1 MDHAQ
6 RPGEVPPG
14 DVPEDDLDD
23 APLDP
28 RDGLA
33 IVAAQQ
39 RRVRDSEIDD
49 RLLFGVWGLAWL
61 VGYAVQWRTALT
73 SGTRTSTGQG
83 GLVFAIIALV
93 ALVITLVHIAHATRG
108 VAGVSKQAG
117 AMFGIAWSIGFTGQ
131 GLLVAGVARADASP
145 EVIAIVANGAACLVV
160 GLLYM
165 AGGAIWRQRALFL
178 IGAWMIATAA
188 AASLVPMPDGYL
200 VMSLAGGGGL
210 LAGAVI
216 TAVHRRR
223 S

>member
-1 MDHAQ
+1 MDHEQ
-6 RPGEVPPG
+6 RPG
-14 DVPEDDLDD
+14 DLPEDDLDD

-49 RLLFGVWGLAWL
+49 RLLFGVWGVAWL
-61 VGYAVQWRTALT
+61 VGYAVQWRTAL
-73 SGTRTSTGQG
+73 SSETRTSTGQG
-83 GLVFAIIALV
+83 GLAFAIIVLV
-93 ALVITLVHIAHATRG
+93 ALAVTLVHIALAGRG

-117 AMFGIAWSIGFTGQ
+117 TMFGVAWSVGFTGQ
-131 GLLVAGVARADASP
+131 GLIVAGIARADASP

-165 AGGAIWRQRALFL
+165 AGGAIWRQRALFF

-188 AASLVPMPDGYL
+188 VASLVAMPGGYL
-200 VMSLAGGGGL
+200 GMSRAGGGGL
-210 LAGAVI
+210 LAGAVVTEI
-216 TAVHRRR
+216 YRRR
-223 S
+223 A